1 MKNSEQKNPVLFYI
15 DDQPFDMARAK
26 KTEKKKETIKTP
38 KKRGGKRRGGFG
50 AGKVR
55 TLSNSLSTPRTR
67 KRRKNTNNQYTP
79 KSI

>member
-1 MKNSEQKNPVLFYI
+1 MLFYI
-15 DDQPFDMARAK
+15 DDQPFDMARAR

-55 TLSNSLSTPRTR
+55 TLYNSLSTLRTK
-67 KRRKNTNNQYTP
+67 KRRKNTNNQNAD
-79 KSI
+79 KSV